1 MSSHMVT
8 DQQVERDLLALM
20 AMPDEEIDTA
30 DISETVRPT
39 SAAVGRYSGLASR
52 NYDVRAI
59 ANWCLRKAKIAN
71 VEPTNMWLNKLVYF
85 IYEKA
90 LRDFHILL
98 TPARVEAW
106 DHGPVFREIY
116 SSFLRRNPSGLFE
129 YYNVRFR
136 NRQIADEP
144 FESVDISIFEAVW
157 EQYGHRSASALR
169 NISHSRGSP
178 WHSVWMSKG
187 HANPGMEIDIGTIL
201 GRNTDQ
207 IDGNP

>member
-1 MSSHMVT
+1 MVT
-8 DQQVERDLLALM
+8 DGHVERDLLALM
-20 AMPDEEIDTA
+20 AIADNEIDTT
-30 DISETVRPT
+30 DISETIRPS
-39 SAAVGRYSGLASR
+39 SAMIGKYSGLASR

-59 ANWCLRKAKIAN
+59 ANWCLRKAKLADL
-71 VEPTNMWLNKLVYF
+71 EPTNMWLNKLVYF

-90 LRDFHILL
+90 LREFHVLL

-116 SSFLRRNPSGLFE
+116 SNFLRRNSSGLFE
-129 YYNVRFR
+129 YYNVRIR
-136 NRQIADEP
+136 SRQVADEP
-144 FESVDISIFEAVW
+144 FECVDVSIFEAVW
-157 EQYGHRSASALR
+157 EQYGHSSASALR
-169 NISHSRGSP
+169 NISHRNGSP

-187 HANPGMEIDIGTIL
+187 QANPGMEIDIGTIL